1 MSSNFTSRETT
12 SDGNSYRERRR
23 EIECVSERARRTC
36 CATYA
41 ALQTSQII
49 LSCICIMCIGM
60 ATHLDRK
67 STCTVIETNMVI
79 LLGAYLAYFSLTNQS
94 REVTC
99 DFGFASGVGAGYDGW
114 YPDDREFLKSLQF
127 LSHVIIT
134 NKILSFHACVT
145 IRVSRSSYLGYDD
158 DDYLHHGD
166 VRACLATYFYFYARN
181 FCVKKKI

>member
-1 MSSNFTSRETT
+1 MRKAIILKGQRRRIDVFIELYFTRTTSRDGK
-12 SDGNSYRERRR
+12 SDRKRRR

-36 CATYA
+36 CVTYA

-99 DFGFASGVGAGYDGW
+99 DFGLVSGVGVGYDGW
-114 YPDDREFLKSLQF
+114 CPDDREFLKSL
-127 LSHVIIT
+127 
-134 NKILSFHACVT
+134 
-145 IRVSRSSYLGYDD
+145 
-158 DDYLHHGD
+158 
-166 VRACLATYFYFYARN
+166 
-181 FCVKKKI
+181 

>member
-1 MSSNFTSRETT
+1 MSRIHNSKEKHDTRENDRSNQFSSSNFAKIVTSR
-12 SDGNSYRERRR
+12 DGKSGREGWR

-36 CATYA
+36 CVTYA

-79 LLGAYLAYFSLTNQS
+79 LFSAYLDYFSLTNQS

-99 DFGFASGVGAGYDGW
+99 DFGFASGVGAGCDGC
-114 YPDDREFLKSLQF
+114 YDDRDFLKSSLLF
-127 LSHVIIT
+127 SKMSKIIR
-134 NKILSFHACVT
+134 SFPL
-145 IRVSRSSYLGYDD
+145 R
-158 DDYLHHGD
+158 
-166 VRACLATYFYFYARN
+166 
-181 FCVKKKI
+181 KKKI